1 MLEQT
6 SMVNRSVSHCFPTT
20 HKRKILIRLTE
31 SCHTISRICIEYNQI
46 GAQVWFKRGRW
57 TIDDEASCVSATRR
71 CAKIF
76 YIASYTILSSKLFV
90 VYLIFSL
97 CFERQNGVTEGKD
110 GV

>member
-1 MLEQT
+1 MEMWLLVGGRGGEIDI
-6 SMVNRSVSHCFPTT
+6 SAVAKKFRSVPRET
-20 HKRKILIRLTE
+20 
-31 SCHTISRICIEYNQI
+31 

-57 TIDDEASCVSATRR
+57 TVDDEASCVSQTRR

-76 YIASYTILSSKLFV
+76 YIASHTILSSKLFV

-97 CFERQNGVTEGKD
+97 CFERQNGVTKGKD